1 MPLHI
6 AAVERNSQRQL
17 ETASLDISKLRTLIS
32 AFHGIGLGRKENE
45 ETGYEISYMY
55 KSIDY
60 DSLFDIEAEYLKIK
74 REEMWNHETSLHL
87 NEIITTT
94 SGRKQ

>member
-1 MPLHI
+1 
-6 AAVERNSQRQL
+6 
-17 ETASLDISKLRTLIS
+17 
-32 AFHGIGLGRKENE
+32 
-45 ETGYEISYMY
+45 MY

-60 DSLFDIEAEYLKIK
+60 DSLFDIKAEYLKIK
-74 REEMWNHETSLHL
+74 REEMWTHETSLHL